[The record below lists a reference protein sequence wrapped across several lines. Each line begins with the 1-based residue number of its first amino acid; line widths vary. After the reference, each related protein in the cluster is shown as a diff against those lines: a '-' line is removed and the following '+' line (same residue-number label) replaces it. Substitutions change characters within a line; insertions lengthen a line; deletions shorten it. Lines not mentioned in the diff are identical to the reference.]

1 MTLRGAVLATG
12 GAVVLWVGGAV
23 PASACTVRL
32 KADGNTAAIQ
42 HALDRP
48 GNPLICL
55 ESGVYKGARLVA
67 ARSARIRNVGKDRVV
82 LSAGSQG
89 RVLTVMQAGI
99 DVVLEGITLTDGKAP
114 RGGGVALDAASRVT
128 LRDCWLTQNTA
139 TSQGGGGISASA
151 GEVVL
156 VRSRVTHN
164 VADIAAAIDLT
175 GTAKARIVAS
185 LIADNQPTATGFGP
199 LRLSDAASLDLRL
212 STLAYNGGNGV
223 YLQPSGQGRT
233 RATLDSVIV
242 MGKPDAVAV
251 SRTEA
256 EHVTVSRSVLH
267 GAAGYVPKDLATT
280 HALPGFDL
288 VNAERYRPIV
298 GSAAIA
304 RGRCSGADA
313 GRDLSGRL
321 RSAVCSAGA
330 LEAAPDVTRKTLQ
343 ERAKAAQAQPKE
355 SPW

>member
-1 MTLRGAVLATG
+1 MTTFAGAVLL
-12 GAVVLWVGGAV
+12 AVVLVGGSAGRAV
-23 PASACTVRL
+23 ACTVRIRP
-32 KADGNTAAIQ
+32 DGNTAAIQ
-42 HALDRP
+42 HAMDRP

-55 ESGVYKGARLVA
+55 ASGVYKGARLVA
-67 ARSARIRNVGKDRVV
+67 SRSARLQNVGKDRVV
-82 LSAGSQG
+82 LSAGGQG
-89 RVLTVMQAGI
+89 RVLTVMQAGV
-99 DVVLEGITLTDGKAP
+99 DVVLDGITLTDGKAA
-114 RGGGVALDAASRVT
+114 RGGAVAIDAASRVT

-139 TSQGGGGISASA
+139 TSQGGGAISASA

-156 VRSRVTHN
+156 VRSRLTHN
-164 VADIAAAIDLT
+164 VADMAAALDLT
-175 GTAKARIVAS
+175 GTAKARVVAS

-199 LRLSDAASLDLRL
+199 IRLTDAASLDLRL

-223 YLQPSGQGRT
+223 YVQPSGHGRT

-256 EHVTVSRSVLH
+256 GHVTISRSVLH
-267 GAAGYVPKDLATT
+267 GAAGYVPKDLETV

-288 VNAERYRPIV
+288 VNAERYRPIL

-304 RGRCSGADA
+304 RGRCVGPDA
-313 GRDLSGRL
+313 ALDLGHRP
-321 RSAVCSAGA
+321 RPAVCSAGA
-330 LEAAPDVTRKTLQ
+330 LEAAPDVVRKTL
-343 ERAKAAQAQPKE
+343 RARALAAQSKPKE